1 MARGVL
7 YSKHLD
13 ETLRAGVYNQ
23 YSEDIS
29 FLYRASTTKMNEFNV
44 GDSVILS
51 DGRKFRYC
59 YAGGTCYTEWA
70 CCNEKKSNANAVA
83 PAQAAASANE
93 DGTGLAAGVVGSR
106 CVSVTIASP
115 FGYAG
120 DGTLSLD
127 ELRGGYIVIGNG
139 SAQHP
144 QMRGIIGNPALSAA
158 GICSIYLDAPLTTAV
173 TVGTTNIELISSP
186 YYGVIGDGG
195 GGDYVTWIGMPAVG
209 ATVGQY
215 FWVQTKGICWIT
227 SDSATCDSVGDRTI
241 VFVGNGS
248 VKSSN
253 DITVESGI
261 QIAGK
266 AIDASSNGSANAPF
280 VDLCLES

>member
-1 MARGVL
+1 MSRGIVRTNYL
-7 YSKHLD
+7 GSNGEVVRTGGPGMYD
-13 ETLRAGVYNQ
+13 
-23 YSEDIS
+23 
-29 FLYRASTTKMNEFNV
+29 FLYVASTVRDPVYHV
-44 GDSVILS
+44 GDGVMTP
-51 DGRKFRYC
+51 DGRKFRYA
-59 YAGGTCYTEWA
+59 YAGGTCATEWGA
-70 CCNEKKSNANAVA
+70 GNEKKSNANAVA
-83 PAQAAASANE
+83 PAQATTAQAN

-120 DGTLSLD
+120 TGVLAED

-144 QMRGIIGNPALSAA
+144 QMRMITGNPALAAA
-158 GICSIYLDAPLTTAV
+158 GICRIYLDAPLTTAV
-173 TVGTTNIELISSP
+173 TVGTTNIELIANP
-186 YYGVIGDGG
+186 YYGLIGDGG
-195 GGDYVTWIGMPAVG
+195 GGDYVTWMGIPAVG

-215 FWVQTKGICWIT
+215 FWVQTKGPCWVT
-227 SDSATCDSVGDRTI
+227 SDGNTCDSAGDRTL

-248 VKSSN
+248 VVSSN

-266 AIDASSNGSANAPF
+266 AIDASSNTASNAPF
-280 VDLCLES
+280 INLELEP